1 MERIRI
7 LLADD
12 HALLRAGVAAL
23 LRMEEDFE
31 IVGEVGTGEEAV
43 TQAALLRPDLVV
55 MDLAMPGIGGL
66 EATRQIIALEAGTRV
81 LILTVHAQ
89 EEYLLSVLE
98 AGASGYVTKQSAD
111 DELREAIRTVA
122 RGQVFLYPSGARMLL
137 QQFRAPAD
145 DSVNVDPLKR
155 LSGREREV
163 LRRTAEGFSATE
175 IGERLQIS
183 PKTVDTYRQ
192 RVMEKLKL
200 SHRSELVRFAL
211 REGLLTT
218 VD

>member
-31 IVGEVGTGEEAV
+31 VVGEVGTGEEAV
-43 TQAALLRPDLVV
+43 TQAATLRPDLVV

-66 EATRQIIALEAGTRV
+66 EATRQIIALEAGIRV

-137 QQFRAPAD
+137 QQFRAPVD
-145 DSVNVDPLKR
+145 ESVNLDPLKR

>member
-31 IVGEVGTGEEAV
+31 VVGEVGTGEDAV
-43 TQAALLRPDLVV
+43 TQAAILRPDLVV

-66 EATRQIIALEAGTRV
+66 EATRRIIALEAGIRV

-137 QQFRAPAD
+137 QQFRSPVDESAGAD
-145 DSVNVDPLKR
+145 PVKR

-218 VD
+218 AD

>member
-1 MERIRI
+1 V
-7 LLADD
+7 LCDD
-12 HALLRAGVAAL
+12 AGFTARSLDNFVWVTFTRSNPSHDVHGVDSFIEHKHWGCRGPIIIDARSKPHHAPPL
-23 LRMEEDFE
+23 
-31 IVGEVGTGEEAV
+31 
-43 TQAALLRPDLVV
+43 
-55 MDLAMPGIGGL
+55 
-66 EATRQIIALEAGTRV
+66 RV

-145 DSVNVDPLKR
+145 SAETDPVKR

-175 IGERLQIS
+175 IGESLQIS

-200 SHRSELVRFAL
+200 SHRSELMRFAL
-211 REGLLTT
+211 REGLLTAA
-218 VD
+218 D

>member
-137 QQFRAPAD
+137 QQFRAPAG

-155 LSGREREV
+155 MSGREREV